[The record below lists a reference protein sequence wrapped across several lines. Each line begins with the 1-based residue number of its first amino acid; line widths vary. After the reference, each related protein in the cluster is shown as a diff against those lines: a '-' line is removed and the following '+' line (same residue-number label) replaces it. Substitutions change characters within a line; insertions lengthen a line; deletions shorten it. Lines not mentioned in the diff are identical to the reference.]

1 MKKIKCNICDCEFVP
16 EKKEHYIARTD
27 GKTGVVAVFQSNDE
41 TGLFDAFDCPQCG
54 CQVIAQERKRA
65 FIVSHVDDVEDDN
78 EEETGEEE
86 KIIPA
91 RPHKKRVPESEG

>member
-1 MKKIKCNICDCEFVP
+1 MNKIKCKVCGCEFVP
-16 EKKEHYIARTD
+16 QVKEHYIARTD

-65 FIVSHVDDVEDDN
+65 YIVNHVDDVDAEDGD
-78 EEETGEEE
+78 EDGTDDE
-86 KIIPA
+86 
-91 RPHKKRVPESEG
+91 

>member
-1 MKKIKCNICDCEFVP
+1 MKKIKCKICDCEFVP

-65 FIVSHVDDVEDDN
+65 YIVSHVDDAEDGN
-78 EEETGEEE
+78 EEETEET
-86 KIIPA
+86 ILS
-91 RPHKKRVPESEG
+91 RPHKRAPKREDDNDE